1 MHRPLVRFSRA
12 AALAATAL
20 AASLSAAACTPISM
34 AQGYQVVDER
44 PAEVKVGDDN
54 MATVRTRF
62 GSPTIVSTFEP
73 NIWFYMNQI
82 SDQFGFYRPRV
93 RSRDIV
99 AITFDKQTEKVAA
112 VNTYTVE
119 NGRIIAFN
127 NRETPTRGREL
138 NALEQIIG
146 TLGNKP
152 MLPPEDDPG
161 DPTRGGQR

>member
-1 MHRPLVRFSRA
+1 MHRPLVSFSCA
-12 AALAATAL
+12 AALGAAAL
-20 AASLSAAACTPISM
+20 TAACTPISA

-44 PAEVKVGDDN
+44 PADVKVGDDT
-54 MATVRTRF
+54 MATVRIRF

-99 AITFDKQTEKVAA
+99 AITFDKETEKVAA

-119 NGRIIAFN
+119 NGRVIAFN

-138 NALEQIIG
+138 NAIEQIIG
-146 TLGNKP
+146 TLGNRP

-161 DPTRGGQR
+161 APGRGGQR